1 MLLLLVAN
9 LIILPVAISFFNDDL
24 SMRWVVFNCVSDTIF
39 LIDIVVNFRTGAVVT
54 LPPFS
59 IKSKVSNIEY
69 RVSNMAR
76 RDNASGQ
83 QRTSDPR
90 SEDDRKEL
98 LEDLVLLGLDQLR
111 PPRLHLLDIQQHP
124 WRYY

>member
-1 MLLLLVAN
+1 
-9 LIILPVAISFFNDDL
+9 
-24 SMRWVVFNCVSDTIF
+24 
-39 LIDIVVNFRTGAVVT
+39 
-54 LPPFS
+54 
-59 IKSKVSNIEY
+59 
-69 RVSNMAR
+69 MAR

-111 PPRLHLLDIQQHP
+111 PPRLHLLDLQQHP

>member
-1 MLLLLVAN
+1 M
-9 LIILPVAISFFNDDL
+9 
-24 SMRWVVFNCVSDTIF
+24 
-39 LIDIVVNFRTGAVVT
+39 
-54 LPPFS
+54 
-59 IKSKVSNIEY
+59 KSCFELT
-69 RVSNMAR
+69 NMAC
-76 RDNASGQ
+76 RDNAGGQ

-111 PPRLHLLDIQQHP
+111 PPRLHLLDLQQHP